1 MGLGVTADP
10 KMLGGLGDN
19 PFWKAG
25 EANIWK
31 QSMVWYGYFLELP
44 IRKGLLREV
53 YWLLC
58 GNDESIEIYTGWR
71 EVQAYKIAPE
81 VIKFHVTNYSILVSL
96 LISQK
101 LF

>member
-1 MGLGVTADP
+1 MTADP

-53 YWLLC
+53 SWLLC
-58 GNDESIEIYTGWR
+58 LGGLSRKTFTF
-71 EVQAYKIAPE
+71 KP
-81 VIKFHVTNYSILVSL
+81 IKVGKTLAMM
-96 LISQK
+96 K
-101 LF
+101 A